1 MVFCNGMAQLYY
13 GGECPE
19 TIKEI
24 VACKARYIRTTRQF
38 LSTRSS
44 VLPSTPGHWSQVSSD
59 SSHPFRQDQPLRKS
73 QIGAT
78 RNSTK
83 SRYEYCSDFV
93 YGCSARCDFIV
104 DSDLSV
110 SSVWFPTTAY
120 AQPAPAP
127 PLGSV
132 VGGGDTLRD
141 LRDTTFVLG
150 STWLAPRQLTR
161 CAKARRCS
169 KPRSLLLLQ

>member
-1 MVFCNGMAQLYY
+1 MVWHNFTT
-13 GGECPE
+13 GESVPKQSKRLSLAKRGIYE
-19 TIKEI
+19 
-24 VACKARYIRTTRQF
+24 RHDSF

-44 VLPSTPGHWSQVSSD
+44 VLPSAPGHWSQVSSD

-73 QIGAT
+73 QVGAT

-150 STWLAPRQLTR
+150 STWLAPRPLTR